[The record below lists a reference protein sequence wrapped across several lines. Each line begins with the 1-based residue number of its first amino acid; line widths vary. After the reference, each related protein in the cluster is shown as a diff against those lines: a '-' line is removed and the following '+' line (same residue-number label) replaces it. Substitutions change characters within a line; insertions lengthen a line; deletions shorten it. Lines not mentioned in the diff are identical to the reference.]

1 MTDQD
6 LSRLRIDR
14 DAPRATRRRRFRW
27 WWLLPAVLAIGAGY
41 WLYARN
47 APLAVETATVSQA
60 YPSQAH
66 TLLNATGYVVAQRKA
81 GATTRTMQS
90 RRAAALRWLRI
101 NTLWRRPPLPQLC
114 VIIITQ

>member
-1 MTDQD
+1 LADQD

-14 DAPRATRRRRFRW
+14 NAPRTASRLRFCW
-27 WWLLPAVLAIGAGY
+27 WWLLLIALAAGGAY
-41 WLYARN
+41 ALYARN

-81 GATTRTMQS
+81 AV
-90 RRAAALRWLRI
+90 A
-101 NTLWRRPPLPQLC
+101 
-114 VIIITQ
+114 